1 MNIDIET
8 KDYWFAL
15 KSSVYVEFKEN
26 KILLYDTKSGN
37 RIETKWEDAIALV
50 SQLYEPKNLG
60 VTLLSKEMLL
70 KTDTSGFVREVLEKR
85 MGDIVD
91 VAKVPNKPV
100 RLIPILSFQK
110 DVERLKKNK
119 ENHSLIGNDAK
130 NYLIELNIYLNNS
143 CSLNCLHC
151 DKYYKQIHCCTTKNE
166 NQELAFEEL
175 ESIFRQI
182 SFSSVSRVNLLGGN
196 IFEYSYLAQSYKLFD
211 SYKDIL
217 HCRFHYENY
226 KPGIL
231 PNSLKLDM
239 IVNFPVKE
247 TIFKNTWKLVDDRET
262 VVHFIIENEEQYE
275 QMSVLIDEYDIEKYQ
290 IHPVYTGENLEFFE
304 ENVFVDQEDIFSKTR
319 SIREIFRNQ
328 KLNANFFGSLSI
340 LPDGGVKANVNAPT
354 LGNIKTDS
362 LMSLIFKEM
371 MDNTAW
377 RVVRDS
383 QPCSECIYQFIC
395 SAPSN
400 YEIAIGKPN
409 LCHIHS

>member
-15 KSSVYVEFKEN
+15 KSSVYVEFKESE
-26 KILLYDTKSGN
+26 ILLYDTKSGN
-37 RIETKWEDAIALV
+37 RIETRQTDAIALV

-70 KTDTSGFVREVLEKR
+70 QPDISDFVCEVLKKQ
-85 MGDIVD
+85 MGDVMDIE
-91 VAKVPNKPV
+91 KIPNKPV

-130 NYLIELNIYLNNS
+130 NYLLELNIYLNSS
-143 CSLNCLHC
+143 CSLSCSHC
-151 DKYYKQIHCCTTKNE
+151 NKYYKQIHCCTTQHA
-166 NQELAFEEL
+166 NQELAFEDL
-175 ESIFRQI
+175 ENIFRQI

-196 IFEYSYLAQSYKLFD
+196 VFEYSHLAQSYKLFD

-226 KPGIL
+226 KPDIL

-247 TIFKNTWKLVDDRET
+247 TIFKNTWKLVDGREA

-275 QMSVLIDEYDIEKYQ
+275 QMSVLIDECGIEKYQ

-304 ENVFVDQEDIFSKTR
+304 ENVFVEQEDIFSKIR

-328 KLNANFFGSLSI
+328 KLNSNFFGSLSI
-340 LPDGGVKANVNAPT
+340 LPDGGVKANINAPT

-383 QPCSECIYQFIC
+383 QPCSECIYQFIGI
-395 SAPSN
+395 SV
-400 YEIAIGKPN
+400 
-409 LCHIHS
+409 